1 MVERRE
7 FRRHRVGGNVEFTSV
22 HGSGSVPGERATVVD
37 CSLGGAR
44 LRVPSP
50 RRRLFKA
57 LPPCLSPH
65 DSVTCVL
72 RLAPDYQDIEI
83 FAEVVRVARRDDAPD
98 DLDVGLRFFHDV
110 GRRSHAERPMAR
122 LARIIEPDWSAE
134 QRAAILLAAE
144 ARPSRRAPTVVES
157 SPKAE
162 VNEVEPKAAESTRT
176 SRRAPAATPD
186 DGSRASRRAPQVRA
200 AGEATGEAARPS
212 RRAAAPSAPPAEAAP
227 AGRSGRHGQRLSRQ
241 PQPEVEDAPAPRAS
255 QRVARPAAIA
265 PDIAPKADD
274 APRASQRVA
283 RPATSVRPAE
293 DPRASRRLARAAE
306 GEARVSGRLAGVRHE
321 AAPPPRRV
329 AESDDEVVAWASSRL
344 AAAVAAPA
352 TERVATADDEV
363 TVRGSARLVAGEAV
377 IELPG
382 AFTARARE
390 AGLTAHVTPTADC
403 AGLYV
408 AERSPARLVV
418 RELGGG
424 RGAASFDY
432 LVVATRR
439 A

>member
-22 HGSGSVPGERATVVD
+22 HGSGSVPGERATVLD

-44 LRVPSP
+44 LRVRSP

-57 LPPCLSPH
+57 VPPCLAPH

-83 FAEVVRVARRDDAPD
+83 FAEVVRVARREDEPD

-110 GRRSHAERPMAR
+110 ARRSHAERPMAR

-134 QRAAILLAAE
+134 ERAAALLAAE
-144 ARPSRRAPTVVES
+144 SRSSGRATDDE
-157 SPKAE
+157 A
-162 VNEVEPKAAESTRT
+162 
-176 SRRAPAATPD
+176 APAPAEPA
-186 DGSRASRRAPQVRA
+186 RASRRAPVADADAADAPRA
-200 AGEATGEAARPS
+200 PE
-212 RRAAAPSAPPAEAAP
+212 
-227 AGRSGRHGQRLSRQ
+227 RSGRLGQRLSRQ
-241 PQPEVEDAPAPRAS
+241 GEALPTPDPRKSQRAARAASQRLERPAAEPRATSQRLERPAAASQRLERPAAS
-255 QRVARPAAIA
+255 QRVRRAVSDRIDATPAAA
-265 PDIAPKADD
+265 PGC
-274 APRASQRVA
+274 
-283 RPATSVRPAE
+283 E
-293 DPRASRRLARAAE
+293 ERASRRLRREPEAP
-306 GEARVSGRLAGVRHE
+306 ARVSGRLVGVRHE
-321 AAPPPRRV
+321 AAAPPRPV
-329 AESDDEVVAWASSRL
+329 AESDSEVVAWASSRL
-344 AAAVAAPA
+344 TAAAPA
-352 TERVATADDEV
+352 AERVATADDEV
-363 TVRGSARLVAGEAV
+363 TVRGSARLTGGEAV

-424 RGAASFDY
+424 RGAATFDY
-432 LVVATRR
+432 LVVAIRR